1 MTADK
6 ELPQIR
12 QKLSDTNIPFDHP
25 CTAGIVAKSDALLAE
40 VTEMKI
46 HFEKIQ
52 QAKQQLQDP
61 GQFPNLQTDLQ
72 TLEAWK
78 VNYGFRQFR
87 RNPER
92 FGQLAKDLPHATTQL
107 HAIHKKYS
115 LLMTQPFTHAQTMK
129 REIQWTQV
137 SIQKFVDQTQ
147 AYLKNSIQ
155 KIEDI
160 NQNAN
165 EWAQSGEGRLLKRAK
180 DELNEVEPDLRA
192 IEAILTKPQDIQK
205 IQSLKTAHAA
215 AKAKVNGQISRH
227 RQAVLA
233 STRLPD
239 EVYTGSDKESLR
251 T

>member
-1 MTADK
+1 
-6 ELPQIR
+6 
-12 QKLSDTNIPFDHP
+12 
-25 CTAGIVAKSDALLAE
+25 
-40 VTEMKI
+40 
-46 HFEKIQ
+46 
-52 QAKQQLQDP
+52 
-61 GQFPNLQTDLQ
+61 
-72 TLEAWK
+72 
-78 VNYGFRQFR
+78 
-87 RNPER
+87 
-92 FGQLAKDLPHATTQL
+92 
-107 HAIHKKYS
+107 
-115 LLMTQPFTHAQTMK
+115 MK

-205 IQSLKTAHAA
+205 IKSLKTAHAA

-251 T
+251 TGVIRAWRKAYPNDEVLMVRFNRTKWERSTEWKQNSVQWYKTDVSALAVRVVVKHSATTARLYVAYINKNHMKGSQDFGVRTKNGGYVVNEMLLSNL